1 MDLGACLLTLNEK
14 TINQTILDGGGHAL
28 GITVGGG
35 GLVPLG
41 WEVLYGGHC
50 SIDKRKCCRGIT
62 LD

>member
-35 GLVPLG
+35 GACPTGLG
-41 WEVLYGGHC
+41 SSLW
-50 SIDKRKCCRGIT
+50 RT
-62 LD
+62 LLH